1 MYHYEVNLI
10 INVHVFLKINQNPS
24 KKIYCLKYILMNVLI
39 TAEEFI
45 KFSAP
50 KQTCTSMKFLLK
62 TRGLA
67 LMRRP
72 DFNFHNDKNLKE

>member
-1 MYHYEVNLI
+1 
-10 INVHVFLKINQNPS
+10 
-24 KKIYCLKYILMNVLI
+24 MNVLI

-62 TRGLA
+62 TRGFA